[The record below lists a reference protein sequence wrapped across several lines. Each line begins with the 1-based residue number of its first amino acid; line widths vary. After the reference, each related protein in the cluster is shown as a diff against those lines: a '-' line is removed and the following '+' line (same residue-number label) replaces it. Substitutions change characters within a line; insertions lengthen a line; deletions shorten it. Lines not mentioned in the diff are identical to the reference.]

1 MRGTIKTKKSL
12 YTTIYKKNII
22 DPNNN
27 STNNIYAKSLRLTNK
42 SPFKKEIKYT
52 KKIAYTQRN
61 SPEER
66 DSTFLYKNE
75 TVKINYPFINNRRTC
90 FISKGDDN
98 NLYGSIKTLTKNKT
112 VKDILLNKND
122 KMRIINDINT
132 NNKLIKRKNEL
143 EQQRER
149 ERKILEWFY
158 LNDINLS
165 KRKYYEQNAKKLQ
178 SAFRVFLINKKNKK
192 HNRKNLFIN
201 NNQNNSDLSKDIKE
215 LIIQNKELHK
225 KLNEI
230 LNDKNS
236 LMKEIENYKQLS
248 NIPNNQDIFTQIE
261 KLYNINNNI
270 LEENNKLKNE
280 LNKLKPIYNSPLSK
294 QSIPK
299 NYIIEKLNQINF
311 CPLKKKKKYFL
322 KDKQT
327 NFSINHY
334 KNNTILS
341 IENPQK
347 FNIINK
353 NYKNKIFTLF
363 DETKNDFQILR
374 KNSNI
379 LNKNNNI
386 TIKINDF
393 SIFSQMKKKIKFE
406 IDNQK
411 SFEILNTVI
420 NKNLNNNIIK
430 KQEIELLI
438 KNNLG
443 NKYKDLLK
451 KAKLNLLL
459 NNKIY
464 KNNVQLQKIFL
475 KLLYTEKLLELSN
488 KLQPLPTIEN
498 IISSPVNNIEDNK
511 NKNINNENIENYTTE
526 TKLVPQI
533 ELKNQT
539 NDLTITEKNEEPI
552 TIEKIVKTETE
563 NLTSNI
569 NKEVLPSV
577 NEQNNKAKSDAKK
590 SLKKI
595 LTKAKNLRKLLKKR
609 LQDNKERLRKY
620 FYMFQYKGM
629 MKKIWSKL
637 LNEKKRELQK
647 KIKQE
652 KKNAALYKEI
662 RSNRNLNE
670 ILISIINKND
680 KKRAMAKRKV
690 LDAWKY
696 KTRILSI
703 QGILVK
709 KHKKKG
715 KKGKK
720 KEKDEEKNE
729 GKEKEENNEN
739 ENNI

>member
-42 SPFKKEIKYT
+42 SPFKKEIKYI

-75 TVKINYPFINNRRTC
+75 TVKINYPSINNNQRRTC

-248 NIPNNQDIFTQIE
+248 NISNNQDIFTQIE

-311 CPLKKKKKYFL
+311 CPLKKKKKYLL

-334 KNNTILS
+334 KNNTIFS

-406 IDNQK
+406 IDTQK
-411 SFEILNTVI
+411 TFEILY
-420 NKNLNNNIIK
+420 NLQKLIK
-430 KQEIELLI
+430 KEASLRDIC
-438 KNNLG
+438 
-443 NKYKDLLK
+443 KYYI
-451 KAKLNLLL
+451 NT
-459 NNKIY
+459 KI
-464 KNNVQLQKIFL
+464 
-475 KLLYTEKLLELSN
+475 
-488 KLQPLPTIEN
+488 
-498 IISSPVNNIEDNK
+498 
-511 NKNINNENIENYTTE
+511 
-526 TKLVPQI
+526 
-533 ELKNQT
+533 
-539 NDLTITEKNEEPI
+539 
-552 TIEKIVKTETE
+552 
-563 NLTSNI
+563 
-569 NKEVLPSV
+569 
-577 NEQNNKAKSDAKK
+577 
-590 SLKKI
+590 
-595 LTKAKNLRKLLKKR
+595 
-609 LQDNKERLRKY
+609 
-620 FYMFQYKGM
+620 
-629 MKKIWSKL
+629 
-637 LNEKKRELQK
+637 
-647 KIKQE
+647 
-652 KKNAALYKEI
+652 
-662 RSNRNLNE
+662 
-670 ILISIINKND
+670 
-680 KKRAMAKRKV
+680 
-690 LDAWKY
+690 
-696 KTRILSI
+696 
-703 QGILVK
+703 
-709 KHKKKG
+709 
-715 KKGKK
+715 
-720 KEKDEEKNE
+720 
-729 GKEKEENNEN
+729 
-739 ENNI
+739 